1 MQTELEYIIISHTE
15 SRCSMPTLTAHVSD
29 ELIADID
36 AVSKR
41 LDRSRAW
48 VVKEAVR
55 EYLARRA
62 EDQRRG
68 DETIE
73 AADRGEV
80 IAADEVLRWVDTW
93 GMPGEKLEDA
103 D

>member
-1 MQTELEYIIISHTE
+1 
-15 SRCSMPTLTAHVSD
+15 MPTLTAHVTD
-29 ELIADID
+29 ELIEEID
-36 AVSKR
+36 SVSKR

-55 EYLARRA
+55 EYLQRSA
-62 EDQRRG
+62 EAQKRW
-68 DETIE
+68 DETLEAIE

-80 IAADEVLRWVDTW
+80 VSADEVLGWVDTW
-93 GMPGEKLEDA
+93 GTPDAEFKDA

>member
-1 MQTELEYIIISHTE
+1 
-15 SRCSMPTLTAHVSD
+15 MPTLTAHVTG
-29 ELIADID
+29 ELIQELDT
-36 AVSKR
+36 VSQR

-55 EYLARRA
+55 EYLERRTG
-62 EDQRRG
+62 DQQRWE
-68 DETIE
+68 ETLAALE

-80 IAADEVLRWVDTW
+80 VSADEVLGWIDTW
-93 GMPGEKLEDA
+93 GKPNEKVDKDA

>member
-1 MQTELEYIIISHTE
+1 
-15 SRCSMPTLTAHVSD
+15 MPTLTAHVSD

-36 AVSKR
+36 AVSER

-62 EDQRRG
+62 EDQKRWN
-68 DETIE
+68 ETLDAIE

-93 GMPGEKLEDA
+93 RMPGEKLEDA